1 MCCFP
6 LCRGQCYVRPEN
18 TSVVLMQSP
27 NPPEEIKALSC
38 GLMLL
43 KLELGDLRN
52 DISGQ
57 SELVAA
63 EHSPRY
69 L

>member
-1 MCCFP
+1 M
-6 LCRGQCYVRPEN
+6 CRGRCYVRPEIM
-18 TSVVLMQSP
+18 SVVLMQAP
-27 NPPEEIKALSC
+27 NPPEEIKAWSC
-38 GLMLL
+38 SLRLL

-57 SELVAA
+57 S
-63 EHSPRY
+63 HSLRY

>member
-1 MCCFP
+1 
-6 LCRGQCYVRPEN
+6 
-18 TSVVLMQSP
+18 
-27 NPPEEIKALSC
+27 
-38 GLMLL
+38 MLL

-52 DISGQ
+52 DILGQ

-63 EHSPRY
+63 EHSLRY